1 MIRLSTTVPGGPS
14 FAVEGLPE
22 PLVSAWAAERCL
34 APGEG
39 GFPQADLVGRP
50 GEDGSA
56 YPATAPHRLRLE
68 AHGPTVVISG
78 EPPREVDEGLLAA
91 FDLALTRTF
100 ARQGVLVLHGAGF
113 VLDER
118 SVLALGP
125 SGAGKS
131 STAAAALAAGGAVL
145 SDDVVFLRPG
155 EGGGVAWP
163 GRRDLLLRCD
173 GRFRAGQRLS
183 PSLREAARGDG
194 PRKQLDRRSRPDLFV
209 DELRPDEL
217 WTLRVDPS
225 RARSLREPLAAGP
238 LVAEMIRST
247 SPLLLSEACR
257 EDAENLRPLLRAAAD
272 LPSFRV
278 TLGADLLSDPA
289 AAIRSLLRQA
299 GSSLDLPSRQE

>member
-22 PLVSAWAAERCL
+22 PVVSAWAAERCL
-34 APGEG
+34 VRCEGIAPG
-39 GFPQADLVGRP
+39 ADLVGRTG
-50 GEDGSA
+50 GEGA
-56 YPATAPHRLRLE
+56 AFPATAPHRLRLE
-68 AHGPTVVISG
+68 PRGPAEVFSV
-78 EPPREVDEGLLAA
+78 EPPREVDEGLLAG
-91 FDLALTRTF
+91 FDLALTRAL

-113 VLDER
+113 VLDGR
-118 SVLALGP
+118 AVLALGP

-163 GRRDLLLRCD
+163 GRRDLLLRSD
-173 GRFRAGQRLS
+173 GRLRAGERLS
-183 PSLREAARGDG
+183 PSLRDTTRGDG
-194 PRKQLDRRSRPDLFV
+194 PRKRLDRGERPDLFV
-209 DELRPDEL
+209 DELRPGEL

-257 EDAENLRPLLRAAAD
+257 DDAEHLRPLLRAASD
-272 LPSFRV
+272 LPSFRI

-289 AAIRSLLRQA
+289 GAIRSLLPQA